1 MKRPVL
7 IIFAL
12 FFCITLTACKSV
24 IVTSADELTCRNW
37 QTETLSGMKGSLTF
51 SGDTAT
57 LTITSS
63 QDEATLSGHLSID
76 SKNFYIT
83 SSEFFRTYTF
93 SYSVFR
99 NRAEIKYGGDTLVF
113 YPVNADV
120 ISAPIT
126 ENPV

>member
-1 MKRPVL
+1 MKRSVF
-7 IIFAL
+7 IIIAL

-24 IVTSADELTCRNW
+24 IVTSADELTSRNW

-57 LTITSS
+57 LIVTSS

-83 SSEFFRTYTF
+83 SMEFFRTYTF
-93 SYSVFR
+93 SYSVFH
-99 NRAEIKYGGDTLVF
+99 NRAEITYGGDTLIF

-120 ISAPIT
+120 TSAPAT